1 MAALLMRGSLGDAN
15 MIVLYLVATNVGDD
29 RAEEGR

>member
-1 MAALLMRGSLGDAN
+1 MRGSLGDAN
-15 MIVLYLVATNVGDD
+15 MIVLYLAGTNVGDD